1 MKEELDKKCYIGKV
15 YSFENFITNESN
27 IEIFELLKNYPNVN
41 MKYNP
46 IVIEGTFGTGKTHLL
61 YAFKNEHSAK
71 YNIKIVDCFD
81 FAYDLTNN
89 LANKTMKTFLEEYD
103 SADIL
108 CIDNIIFL
116 SDRETTQEYL
126 LQIIDK
132 FLRNDKQVIITT
144 TNLKSIPEFLEMLK
158 SRVNCGMKYQITN
171 MKWAKKV

>member
-1 MKEELDKKCYIGKV
+1 MKEELDKKCYIDKI

-27 IEIFELLKNYPNVN
+27 IEIFELLKNYPNITV
-41 MKYNP
+41 KYNP

-61 YAFKNEHSAK
+61 NAFKNEYSDK

-81 FAYDLTNN
+81 FTYDLTNN
-89 LANKTMKTFLEEYD
+89 LGNKTMNTFLEKYN

-126 LQIIDK
+126 VEIIDK
-132 FLRNDKQVIITT
+132 YIRNNKQVIITT
-144 TNLKSIPEFLEMLK
+144 ISKLSIEFSEMLK
-158 SRVNCGMKYQITN
+158 SKIYQGIKFTI
-171 MKWAKKV
+171 

>member
-1 MKEELDKKCYIGKV
+1 MKEELEKKCYIDKV

-27 IEIFELLKNYPNVN
+27 IEIFELLKNYPNITV
-41 MKYNP
+41 KYNP

-61 YAFKNEHSAK
+61 NAFKNEHSDK

-89 LANKTMKTFLEEYD
+89 LANKTMNTFLEEYY

-116 SDRETTQEYL
+116 SNRETTQEYL
-126 LQIIDK
+126 YQIIDK
-132 FLRNDKQVIITT
+132 YIRNNKQVIITT
-144 TNLKSIPEFLEMLK
+144 TLELSIGFSEMLK
-158 SRVNCGMKYQITN
+158 SKIYQGI
-171 MKWAKKV
+171 KFII

>member
-1 MKEELDKKCYIGKV
+1 MMKEELDKKCYIDKI

-27 IEIFELLKNYPNVN
+27 IEIFELLKNYPNITV
-41 MKYNP
+41 KYNP

-61 YAFKNEHSAK
+61 NAFKNEYSDK

-81 FAYDLTNN
+81 FTYDLTNN
-89 LANKTMKTFLEEYD
+89 LGNKTMNTFLEKYN

-126 LQIIDK
+126 VEIIDK
-132 FLRNDKQVIITT
+132 YIRNNKQVIITT
-144 TNLKSIPEFLEMLK
+144 ISKLSIEFSEMLK
-158 SRVNCGMKYQITN
+158 SKIYQGIKFTI
-171 MKWAKKV
+171 

>member
-1 MKEELDKKCYIGKV
+1 MLKEELDKKCYIDKV

-27 IEIFELLKNYPNVN
+27 IEIFELLKNYPNMN

-46 IVIEGTFGTGKTHLL
+46 IVIEGIFGTGKTHLL
-61 YAFKNEHSAK
+61 NAFKNEYSDK

-81 FAYDLTNN
+81 FTYDLTNN
-89 LANKTMKTFLEEYD
+89 LGNKTMNTFLEKYN

-126 LQIIDK
+126 VEIIDK
-132 FLRNDKQVIITT
+132 YIRNNKQVIITT
-144 TNLKSIPEFLEMLK
+144 ISELSIGFSEMLK
-158 SRVNCGMKYQITN
+158 SKIYQGIKFTI
-171 MKWAKKV
+171 